1 MTGMIR
7 GIVRHSFLLAL
18 LLLVAGV
25 WSLAQLPKIKV
36 DNGIDVWLDH
46 GSPEYLLYQQFQNDY
61 GSDEWLLVAFAV
73 ETSGAGQPY
82 AAVKAVSKALMQVDD
97 RIQVL
102 SIVDV
107 DPWTRSRIGHLLL
120 SRDRQVAGVL
130 LNLARLGKIEN
141 RQALVAAV
149 KSALDP
155 LAGDYV
161 FHLGG
166 PPVLNAEL
174 DRISERQSRIFISLA
189 AVAGLIVL
197 YLLFRSVFYMA
208 TIVTAAGL
216 AVGWTMGTATGCG
229 MTLNMISTVLPVLLW
244 VLALTGGIHLLFHFQ
259 KEYGG
264 GAAPDEALRRAL
276 GAVLVPYCVATFT
289 TAVGFLS
296 LLFSHMDPVRDLGMW
311 SAVGIAIGFV
321 SNIVIIPAIVQLVLR
336 LPFFARKLRVL
347 PPAMLRIS
355 PGFIRRQR
363 KRIAAVGVMALLLPL
378 AGIPFL
384 RAESNVL
391 SFFRDDSIIVRDYTF
406 IARHLTGLATIE
418 LDFQGDAET
427 TNAYVGEFSR
437 RLKVIDGIRPV
448 QYHADDAIRM
458 SIFVDEMDS
467 LAFNSLVAGVQG
479 IMNEIP
485 ADRLDKRLTG
495 TIVLLNSIQEELVHT
510 QLKSFALA
518 LMVIVT
524 ILAVVFRSWKM
535 VAIGSIANLF
545 PVMILAGV
553 AAVAGIPLN
562 VATIMIASIAIGIAV
577 DDTVFFLMRLRREV
591 DQRSDGSD
599 GGDGDAAIDRTYRHM
614 AGPISATTLVVAV
627 GFLVLA
633 MADFKPVGY
642 FGLLGGLTMV
652 LAWIGDIILLPALL
666 YCFHPYSRK

>member
-1 MTGMIR
+1 MMTGMVR

-18 LLLVAGV
+18 LLLVAGL
-25 WSLAQLPKIKV
+25 WSFAQLPRIKV

-82 AAVKAVSKALMQVDD
+82 GAVKAVSKVLRQIDE
-97 RIQVL
+97 RIQVV
-102 SIVDV
+102 SIADV
-107 DPWTRSRIGHLLL
+107 DPWTRSRLGHLLL
-120 SRDRQVAGVL
+120 SRDRQVAGIL
-130 LNLARLGKIEN
+130 LNLARLGKIDN

-155 LAGDYV
+155 LAADYT

-174 DRISERQSRIFISLA
+174 DRISEQQSRIFISLA

-197 YLLFRSVFYMA
+197 SLLFRSVFYVA
-208 TIVTAAGL
+208 AIVTAAGL
-216 AVGWTMGTATGCG
+216 AVGWTMGTAAGCG

-244 VLALTGGIHLLFHFQ
+244 VLALTGGVHLLFHFQ
-259 KEYGG
+259 REYGG
-264 GAAPDEALRRAL
+264 GTAPDEALRRAL
-276 GAVLVPYCVATFT
+276 GAVLAPYGVATFT

-296 LLFSHMDPVRDLGMW
+296 LLFSHMDPVRDLGLW

-321 SNIVIIPAIVQLVLR
+321 SNIIIIPAIVQLGLR
-336 LPFFARKLRVL
+336 LPCLAEKLRLL
-347 PPAMLRIS
+347 PPAVLRIS
-355 PGFIRRQR
+355 PGLIRRQR
-363 KRIAAVGVMALLLPL
+363 KVIVAVGVVALLLPL

-406 IARHLTGLATIE
+406 IARYLTGLATIE
-418 LDFQGDAET
+418 VDFRGDAET
-427 TNAYVGEFSR
+427 TTAYVREFAK
-437 RLKVIDGIRPV
+437 RLKGIDGIRPV
-448 QYHADDAIRM
+448 HYHAGDAIRL

-467 LAFNSLVAGVQG
+467 LAFNSLVARVQG
-479 IMNEIP
+479 VLDKLP
-485 ADRLDKRLTG
+485 VDRVDKRLTG
-495 TIVLLNSIQEELVHT
+495 TIVLLNSIQEELVRT

-518 LMVIVT
+518 LTVIVT
-524 ILAVVFRSWKM
+524 ILAVVFRSWKI
-535 VAIGSIANLF
+535 VVIGSIANLF

-562 VATIMIASIAIGIAV
+562 VATIMIAGIAIGIAV
-577 DDTVFFLMRLRREV
+577 DDTVFFLMRLRHEV
-591 DQRSDGSD
+591 DN

-614 AGPISATTLVVAV
+614 VGPISATTLVVTV

-633 MADFKPVGY
+633 LADFKPVGY